1 MTGEEARGA
10 PRADGPRPAVSE
22 TSLYSYLVTRHTGRA
37 VRMSIE
43 ERIVASEGPLV
54 AVLNFRNVA
63 VIDFSCA
70 DEVVAKLVDR
80 VRSREVLGDTYFF
93 FRGLAEHHLDPVE
106 SALVRRTLAVAGE
119 SAGGEPMLVGSVEG
133 EDRAAWRAVQELGR
147 APAAEVARDLELG
160 VEDVRGPLERLSR
173 RRLVLEEQR
182 HYVSLRHTLS
192 DAPGG
197 HDGGPGSAGRGA
209 DTP

>member
-1 MTGEEARGA
+1 MSGEGARRP
-10 PRADGPRPAVSE
+10 PRSREPGPAVSE

-43 ERIVASEGPLV
+43 ERIVGSRGPLV
-54 AVLNFRNVA
+54 AVLDFRDVA

-70 DEVVAKLVDR
+70 DEVVAKLVTGI
-80 VRSREVLGDTYFF
+80 RSREGLDETYFF
-93 FRGLAEHHLDPVE
+93 FRGLEEHHLDPVE

-133 EDRAAWRAVQELGR
+133 DDRAAWRAVQELGR
-147 APAAEVARDLELG
+147 APASEVARDLELG
-160 VEDVRGPLERLSR
+160 VEDVRGALERLSR
-173 RRLVLEEQR
+173 RRLVLEERRQ
-182 HYVSLRHTLS
+182 YVSLRRTLA

-197 HDGGPGSAGRGA
+197 HDGGAGSAGRGA
-209 DTP
+209 DAP

>member
-10 PRADGPRPAVSE
+10 ARADGQGPAVSE

-37 VRMSIE
+37 MRMSIE
-43 ERIVASEGPLV
+43 ERIVASDGPLV
-54 AVLNFRNVA
+54 AVLDFRNVA

-70 DEVVAKLVDR
+70 DEVVAKLVDG
-80 VRSREVLGDTYFF
+80 VGSRETLGDTYFF

-119 SAGGEPMLVGSVEG
+119 SDGGEPMLVGSVEG
-133 EDRAAWRAVQELGR
+133 DDRAAWRTVQELGR

-173 RRLVLEEQR
+173 RRLVLEQER
-182 HYVSLRHTLS
+182 HYVSLRRTLS
-192 DAPGG
+192 DASRGR
-197 HDGGPGSAGRGA
+197 DGGGRGVGRGA
-209 DTP
+209 DGP